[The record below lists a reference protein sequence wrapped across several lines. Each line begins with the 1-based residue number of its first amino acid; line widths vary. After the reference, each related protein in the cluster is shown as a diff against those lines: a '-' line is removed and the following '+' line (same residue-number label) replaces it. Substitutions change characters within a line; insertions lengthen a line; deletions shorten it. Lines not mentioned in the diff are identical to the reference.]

1 MTDPPTLVQ
10 QLAELAARSPADL
23 PDPVRRSVHQRI
35 LDILGICVRSAT
47 LDTSAAA
54 TRYAVAQ
61 GGRPDATA
69 IGTATR
75 LPAPAAAF
83 VNGVLAHSL
92 DYDDTH
98 LPSILHPSASV
109 VPATLAAAQAADAD
123 GATTVA
129 AAAAGIEIAVR
140 LGMAGYDREASASV
154 YFDRGQHATS
164 ICGTIGSA
172 AAAAVVGKLDAGR
185 IAHAMAIA
193 ASMASGIIEANRTGG
208 TVKRLHCGWAA
219 QAGVTAA
226 GLAAE
231 GITGPPTV
239 FEGRFGMLQA
249 FLGDHA
255 DPAAV
260 IDGLGERWEVPSIF
274 FKPYPANHF
283 THAGIDAA
291 LALAAD
297 GLRPDDVATATLA
310 VAPATVRT
318 IGEPLA
324 TKQAPDTGYQAQFS
338 GPYTVTAALF
348 GGSGLGLGLGDFT
361 DALAT
366 LPERRAVMAR
376 IDVVGSARC
385 GGIYPHQFPA
395 ELSVT
400 TTDGSQLH
408 HSVLVNRG
416 GPDNPL
422 TDDELARK
430 FDDNVDGLLDDGD
443 AGIVRDR
450 ALSLATR
457 PDVHGLMTA
466 VAGGGRH
473 DD

>member
-1 MTDPPTLVQ
+1 MTDPTLVQ
-10 QLAELAARSPADL
+10 RLAALATRPPTDL
-23 PDPVRRSVHQRI
+23 PEAVRASAQQRV
-35 LDILGICVRSAT
+35 LDILGICVRAAT

-54 TRYAVAQ
+54 IRFAVAQ
-61 GGRPDATA
+61 GGRPDASA
-69 IGTATR
+69 IGAADR

-123 GATTVA
+123 GAATIA
-129 AAAAGIEIAVR
+129 AAAVGIEIAVR
-140 LGMAGYDREASASV
+140 LGMAGYDQDAAASI

-164 ICGTIGSA
+164 ICGAIGSA
-172 AAAAVVGKLDAGR
+172 AAAATVSRLDADR
-185 IAHAMAIA
+185 VAHAMAIA

-239 FEGRFGMLQA
+239 FEGRFGLLQA

-255 DPAAV
+255 NPAAV
-260 IDGLGERWEVPSIF
+260 TEGLGEQWEVPSIF

-291 LALAAD
+291 LALAAG
-297 GLRPDDVATATLA
+297 GLRPDDVEHATLA

-324 TKQAPDTGYQAQFS
+324 TKQAPETGYQAQFS

-348 GGSGLGLGLGDFT
+348 GGSGLGLGLADFT
-361 DALAT
+361 DALASD
-366 LPERRAVMAR
+366 PERRAVMAR
-376 IDVVGSARC
+376 IDVVGSDRC
-385 GGIYPHQFPA
+385 GAIYPHQFPA

-400 TTDGSQLH
+400 TTDGAQLQ

-430 FDDNVDGLLDDGD
+430 FDDNVDGLLDP
-443 AGIVRDR
+443 ATAAEVRRR
-450 ALSLATR
+450 ALALGTE
-457 PDVHGLMTA
+457 PDVHALMAA
-466 VAGGGRH
+466 VADTVPGDG
-473 DD
+473 